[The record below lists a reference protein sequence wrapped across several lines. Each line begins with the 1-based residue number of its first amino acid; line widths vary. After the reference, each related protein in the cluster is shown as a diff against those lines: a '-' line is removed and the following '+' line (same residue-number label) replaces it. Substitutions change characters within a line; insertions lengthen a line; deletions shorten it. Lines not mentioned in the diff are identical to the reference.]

1 MRITEQTR
9 AALLVQGLDQYS
21 TTLNTLSQELA
32 TGKKVNQPSDDPVA
46 TAAIMR
52 TNTYIADL
60 NENLSVINSA
70 QSFSQSASTVMSTS
84 SSTLSNVQTLAT
96 QACNGTE
103 SASNLQALGT
113 QVNQYL
119 ESLVQDANSQLDGS
133 YLFSGTAT
141 DTAPIA
147 VTRDAQSNIQGI
159 TYQGSDTGLTYPVS
173 QDRSSAVSVTA
184 QAAYMNVLAAVKQLR
199 DDLDNTQGL
208 SSANQQAALS
218 NDLSAI
224 NAAQS
229 SFTAQAA
236 EVGTY
241 QSQLTALSSQMQ
253 NSLTNAQSILS
264 NYQDAN
270 MAQISVQLQSAQMQY
285 QAIVVAGAQQMQQP
299 DLFNYLTG

>member
-9 AALLVQGLDQYS
+9 ASLLVQGLDQYS

-46 TAAIMR
+46 TGAIIR

-84 SSTLSNVQTLAT
+84 SSTLSEVQTLAT

-103 SASNLQALGT
+103 SASDLQALGT

-119 ESLVQDANSQLDGS
+119 ESLVQDANSQFDGS
-133 YLFSGTAT
+133 YLFSGTKT

-147 VTRDAQSNIQGI
+147 VTRDAQGNIQGI
-159 TYQGSDTGLTYPVS
+159 TYQGSDTDLTYPVS

-208 SSANQQAALS
+208 SSADQQAALS

-264 NYQDAN
+264 NYQDAD
-270 MAQISVQLQSAQMQY
+270 MAQISVQLQSAQTQY
-285 QAIVVAGAQQMQQP
+285 QAIVASGAQQMQQP
-299 DLFNYLTG
+299 DLFSYLTG